1 MDQQLLLATGGYDHS
16 IRIWTA
22 HNGNCVKTLAYHE
35 SSVSLKLLC
44 FQKFIFRFPASK
56 RSRSHSRQ
64 EDDRCLWVSMPSLV

>member
-35 SSVSLKLLC
+35 SSVSLKLL
-44 FQKFIFRFPASK
+44 RF
-56 RSRSHSRQ
+56 
-64 EDDRCLWVSMPSLV
+64 